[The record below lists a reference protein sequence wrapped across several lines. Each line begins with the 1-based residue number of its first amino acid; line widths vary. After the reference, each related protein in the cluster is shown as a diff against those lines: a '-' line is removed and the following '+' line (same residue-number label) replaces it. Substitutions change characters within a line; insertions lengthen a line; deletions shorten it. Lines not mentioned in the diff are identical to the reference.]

1 MVKIVQ
7 DKEARIKLQRGNK
20 IIDRSLKDYQANKSV
35 YDFRGFKPVQDVVK
49 EIGPK
54 LQALA
59 HGVVQLEL
67 VALDSLRVEAASK
80 EKGIEGGGPKSPS
93 VEQL

>member
-35 YDFRGFKPVQDVVK
+35 YDFRGFKPVQDDGKEEKVVELK
-49 EIGPK
+49 PK
-54 LQALA
+54 KRKTRKKKDEQ
-59 HGVVQLEL
+59 VDLET
-67 VALDSLRVEAASK
+67 D
-80 EKGIEGGGPKSPS
+80 
-93 VEQL
+93 